1 MTEFYEELLEVV
13 WAELRQVINPESN
26 TGNSDTAVVLLEVRR
41 FLLRLGL
48 GQEMWVSNRDGQE
61 GWKAG
66 ELQIHP
72 GFESQDLLGV
82 CCMIQT

>member
-1 MTEFYEELLEVV
+1 MTEFYEELLEVM

-26 TGNSDTAVVLLEVRR
+26 TGNSDIAVVLLEAHR

-48 GQEMWVSNRDGQE
+48 GQEMWVSNRDRQE

-66 ELQIHP
+66 GLQII
-72 GFESQDLLGV
+72 LGLSHK
-82 CCMIQT
+82 ILWEFAA